1 MAPKF
6 WPLERG
12 RIITSQFGRRGA
24 EFHYGTDFGR
34 VGGSGGL
41 PVYAVQGG
49 TVIMAGPAD
58 GFGRWVV
65 LDHPTA
71 DGGGTTVYGHVI
83 PEVELGQRVEAG
95 QRIASI
101 NPDRSSNGGVDPH
114 LHLEWHRFVWVPP
127 GPDRLDPAA
136 LLTGAEDPYPFA
148 GGGTLLPPVQYG
160 IDVSN
165 HQKNFD
171 FAAARAEGF
180 TWATHKVTE
189 GTWRDPF
196 WPRAREEMRKHFT
209 GRFGGYAFCRVD
221 TDPQREAD
229 TYLDHAGGTDFP
241 LQIDYEDDENR
252 GSLDDLLARI
262 SAYRERGVRLLP
274 VYIPRWYWRD
284 HMGAPNLSG
293 LPVGVWNSDYVAGTG
308 YASNLYPG
316 NGYKGWEPFHPGAAP
331 VQLLQFSE
339 RGRVAG
345 QTVDVNAFRGTTLE
359 LDALFAG
366 VPNLQEA
373 LMSVADDELGKLFP
387 SRSIYRDS
395 DEAKHRLAAFLSNID
410 AREHERF
417 VEDQARK
424 GIPEYVDL
432 VRRVARDG
440 IVGNTDGFGYP
451 ELVNES
457 KRRAQA
463 ILDEIGAK

>member
-6 WPLERG
+6 WPLEHG
-12 RIITSQFGRRGA
+12 RIITSSFGRRGA

-34 VGGSGGL
+34 DGGSGGL

-49 TVIMAGPAD
+49 TVIMVGAAD

-71 DGGGTTVYGHVI
+71 DGGGTTVYGHVT

-101 NPDRSSNGGVDPH
+101 NPDRRTNGGVDPH
-114 LHLEWHRFVWVPP
+114 LHLEWHRFVWVRP

-136 LLTGAEDPYPFA
+136 MLTGALDPGVPEPGQRPPA
-148 GGGTLLPPVQYG
+148 APAATPVQYG
-160 IDVSN
+160 IDISN

-189 GTWRDPF
+189 GTWRDPY
-196 WPRAREEMRKHFT
+196 WPRAREEMRTHFP
-209 GRFGGYAFCRVD
+209 GRFGGYVFCRVD
-221 TDPQREAD
+221 TDPHREAD
-229 TYLDHAGGTDFP
+229 AYLAHAGGTDFP
-241 LQIDYEDDENR
+241 LQIDYEDDQNR

-262 SAYRERGVRLLP
+262 AAYTERGVRLLP
-274 VYIPRWYWRD
+274 AYIPRWYWRD

-293 LPVGVWNSDYVAGTG
+293 LPVGVWNSDYVNGTG

-316 NGYKGWEPFHPGAAP
+316 NGYKGWEPFHPGAVP

-345 QTVDVNAFRGTTLE
+345 QSVDVNAFRGTTLE

-373 LMSVADDELGKLFP
+373 LMSLSDKELGTQFA
-387 SRSIYRDS
+387 SRSIYRDH
-395 DEAKHRLAAFLSNID
+395 DRPVDTPVGFILNID
-410 AREHERF
+410 AREHEDF
-417 VEDQARK
+417 VERQARL
-424 GIPEYVDL
+424 GIPEYVDI
-432 VRRVARDG
+432 VKRVARDG
-440 IVGNTDGFGYP
+440 MAGDGSD
-451 ELVNES
+451 LS